1 MDPRTAELWQDA
13 ADAVSTSTSSPPD
26 HGPVG
31 ERDLAA
37 ALTRAV
43 ARGAAA
49 WPALEVAPAAFR
61 SYLEARLPGEGD
73 AVAALEA
80 MAIEDLYLACACVH
94 GEGRA
99 IAAFTERFV
108 RVSIAA
114 AARSRRG
121 GPAADDMA
129 QLVLEKLLA
138 PRGELPPRLAE
149 FNGQGGL
156 RAWVRVT
163 VVRAGID
170 LERTQA
176 RRIVADTGE
185 PASNLEELAT
195 TTDPELDY
203 LKRHYRDEFRQAF
216 AVALANLDARSRN
229 ALRHHL
235 VDRLS
240 IDQIAALYRV
250 HRATAARWISRSREA
265 LLAGTREHLRQRL
278 KLSEGEYA
286 SIMRLIDSMLE
297 VSVQRLLS
305 G

>member
-1 MDPRTAELWQDA
+1 MWQDA
-13 ADAVSTSTSSPPD
+13 DCAVSTPPSSPPAD
-26 HGPVG
+26 A
-31 ERDLAA
+31 RSLAA
-37 ALTRAV
+37 ALARAV
-43 ARGAAA
+43 SRGAAA
-49 WPALEVAPAAFR
+49 WPGLEVAPATFQAH
-61 SYLEARLPGEGD
+61 LEARVPGEGD
-73 AVAALEA
+73 RMAALEA

-94 GEGRA
+94 GDRRA

-108 RVSIAA
+108 RVSVAA
-114 AARSRRG
+114 AVRSRRD
-121 GPAADDMA
+121 GPAADDMV

-149 FNGQGGL
+149 FSGQGGL

-170 LERTQA
+170 LERAQA

-185 PASNLEELAT
+185 PAENLEELAT

-203 LKRHYRDEFRQAF
+203 LKRHYREAFREAF
-216 AVALANLDARSRN
+216 AAALAELDPRSRN
-229 ALRHHL
+229 TLRQHL
-235 VDRLS
+235 VERLS
-240 IDQIAALYRV
+240 IDQIGALQGV
-250 HRATAARWISRSREA
+250 HRATAARWIARSREE
-265 LLAGTREHLRQRL
+265 LLTGTREQLRGRL
-278 KLSEGEYA
+278 HLSEGEYA

>member
-1 MDPRTAELWQDA
+1 M
-13 ADAVSTSTSSPPD
+13 SSSTSSPPD
-26 HGPVG
+26 DGPPD

-49 WPALEVAPAAFR
+49 WPALEVEVAVFR
-61 SYLEARLPGEGD
+61 AYLVARLPAEGD
-73 AVAALEA
+73 PLAALEA
-80 MAIEDLYLACACVH
+80 MAIEDLYLACACVA
-94 GEGRA
+94 GERRA

-108 RVSIAA
+108 RVSVAA
-114 AARSRRG
+114 AARSRRD
-121 GPAADDMA
+121 GPAADDMV

-149 FNGQGGL
+149 FVGQGGL

-176 RRIVADTGE
+176 RRIVPDTSE
-185 PASNLEELAT
+185 PAANLEAVAT

-216 AVALANLDARSRN
+216 AAALAELDPRSRN

-235 VDRLS
+235 IDRLS
-240 IDQIAALYRV
+240 IDQIGALYNV

-265 LLAGTREHLRQRL
+265 LLAGTREQLRGRL
-278 KLSEGEYA
+278 QLSEGEYA

-297 VSVQRLLS
+297 ISVQRLLS
-305 G
+305 S

>member
-1 MDPRTAELWQDA
+1 M
-13 ADAVSTSTSSPPD
+13 STSPSSPPD
-26 HGPVG
+26 HGSASEG
-31 ERDLAA
+31 ELAA
-37 ALTRAV
+37 ALDRA
-43 ARGAAA
+43 ATRGAGA
-49 WPALEVAPAAFR
+49 WPGLEVAPATFR
-61 SYLEARLPGEGD
+61 AYLAGRLPGEGD
-73 AVAALEA
+73 GVAALEA
-80 MAIEDLYLACACVH
+80 MAIEDLYLACACVQ
-94 GEGRA
+94 GDRRA
-99 IAAFTERFV
+99 IAAFTDRFV
-108 RVSIAA
+108 RVSVTAA
-114 AARSRRG
+114 SRSRRD
-121 GPAADDMA
+121 GPAADDMV

-138 PRGELPPRLAE
+138 PRGSLPPRLAE
-149 FNGQGGL
+149 FSGQGGL

-185 PASNLEELAT
+185 PAENLEELAT

-216 AVALANLDARSRN
+216 AAALADLDPRSRN

-240 IDQIAALYRV
+240 IDQIGALHGV
-250 HRATAARWISRSREA
+250 HRATAARWISRSREE
-265 LLAGTREHLRQRL
+265 LLAGTREQLRRRL
-278 KLSEGEYA
+278 QLSEGEYA

>member
-1 MDPRTAELWQDA
+1 
-13 ADAVSTSTSSPPD
+13 
-26 HGPVG
+26 
-31 ERDLAA
+31 
-37 ALTRAV
+37 
-43 ARGAAA
+43 
-49 WPALEVAPAAFR
+49 
-61 SYLEARLPGEGD
+61 
-73 AVAALEA
+73 
-80 MAIEDLYLACACVH
+80 MAIEDLYLAGACVA
-94 GEGRA
+94 GERRA

-108 RVSIAA
+108 RVSVAA
-114 AARSRRG
+114 AARSRRD
-121 GPAADDMA
+121 GPAADDMV

-149 FNGQGGL
+149 FSGQGGL

-176 RRIVADTGE
+176 RRIVPDTSE
-185 PASNLEELAT
+185 PASNLEAVAT

-216 AVALANLDARSRN
+216 AAALAELDPRSRN

-235 VDRLS
+235 IDRLS
-240 IDQIAALYRV
+240 IDQIGALYNV

-265 LLAGTREHLRQRL
+265 LLAGTREQLRGRL
-278 KLSEGEYA
+278 QLSEGEYA

-297 VSVQRLLS
+297 ISVQRLLS
-305 G
+305 S